1 MEIIVKN
8 FQPHYNNAMGKV
20 IRNEREYKE
29 EMKRCNYIPYE
40 EAQQRTA
47 QLVES
52 RKNFTVSEKATD
64 WMRDVKSSADSK
76 GNVKLSDRQI
86 EVLKEAGTIT
96 NRENPALKA
105 ALASR
110 DEGRY
115 STSW

>member
-1 MEIIVKN
+1 MEIIVKD
-8 FQPHYNNAMGKV
+8 FKAHYNSAMGKV

-29 EMKRCNYIPYE
+29 EMKRNNYIPYE

-52 RKNFTVSEKATD
+52 RKEFKVSEKATD

-86 EVLKEAGTIT
+86 EVLKDAGTIT

-105 ALASR
+105 AQAQY
-110 DEGRY
+110 EGRY
-115 STSW
+115 YCS